1 MGRSDELS
9 VGQPRPPE
17 RRMSPSAWRNLIAAL
32 LAVVTAACLGSTS
45 FFSTGTHFL
54 MPGPLASAHGAIETC
69 NACHT
74 KSGSGKLTWTHGLV
88 AGDPFADSQ
97 ACLTCHQMPQTAFN
111 AHSASK
117 EVLKESTKRLTK
129 VARKISTPQ
138 SARLQNAMFPAA
150 TVLERELYCAT
161 CHQEHQGAGFTL
173 DKISNEQCR
182 SCHVVQFDS
191 FDGSHP
197 KFENFPFQRRSR
209 IIFDHAGHFDKHY
222 PEVTKKDA
230 TRRIPDTCASCHNS
244 TEDRRIIAV
253 VPFDQTCT
261 TCHLDQILGKERA
274 SGPKGIAFLSLP
286 GLDLETL
293 KAKNAPVGEWP
304 EASEAPLTPFMKV
317 MLSGNDRGRGLLKTV
332 DKLNLQDL
340 GKASDGEIK
349 AVTEL
354 AWEIKG
360 LYHALITDNA
370 ADVLG
375 NLDIGGGTKLSASQI
390 TDLTASIPRDV
401 IVSAQQQWLP
411 NLAAEM
417 ANPGQPV
424 PTKQEDAEAAA
435 SETEQANVEPAGE
448 EAGTDDQA
456 GVDESADS
464 EESPDDTESSDEP
477 SESDAEETA
486 LGLNGEGQGSAPV
499 ETLDP
504 PPCSLSILGQCLV
517 VEEQKNSAEA
527 TIAEVPDTAT
537 DAAGNA
543 KEAEPIV
550 LAANTDAQPSSGGNS
565 KKDELLFPTED
576 ELREINE
583 HHKAAGQTARPK
595 GAAGEPESSS
605 AGADAESPAEAV
617 DAASTESD
625 VDPESWADYGGWY
638 RQDYA
643 IYYRPVGHKDK
654 FIYAWLVL
662 TGPRAAKAS
671 ASPAADVFD
680 YLTNKD
686 AQGSCTKCHSVD
698 ESGEKARLVNFAPLK
713 AKTKQGRFTNFAHEP
728 HLSIQD
734 NRGCLTCH
742 AIAKGQSGQS
752 SAESSA
758 AGDAASTEA
767 AAASPNAETAGGAYL
782 KSYEH
787 GNPQD
792 FTSGFTGVKKDLCQT
807 CHTASMA
814 RQDCLLCHEYHVND
828 VITPIMNTKLSAD

>member
-1 MGRSDELS
+1 MRRPDELS
-9 VGQPRPPE
+9 VVQPRPPE
-17 RRMSPSAWRNLIAAL
+17 KRMSPSAWRNLIATL

-45 FFSTGTHFL
+45 FFSKGTQFL
-54 MPGPLASAHGAIETC
+54 MPGPLASAHGAIEKC
-69 NACHT
+69 SSCHT

-117 EVLKESTKRLTK
+117 EVLRESTKRLTK
-129 VARKISTPQ
+129 VARKISAPQ
-138 SARLQNAMFPAA
+138 SARLQNAAFPAA
-150 TVLERELYCAT
+150 AVLERELYCAT
-161 CHQEHQGAGFTL
+161 CHQEHQGVGFNL
-173 DKISNEQCR
+173 SKISNEQCR

-191 FDGSHP
+191 FDGNHP
-197 KFENFPFQRRSR
+197 QFENFPFQRRSR

-230 TRRIPDTCASCHNS
+230 TRRIPETCASCHTS
-244 TEDRRIIAV
+244 TEDRRIMAV

-261 TCHLDQILGKERA
+261 SCHLDQILGEERA

-293 KAKNAPVGEWP
+293 KAKKARVGEWP
-304 EASEAPLTPFMKV
+304 GASEAPLTPFMKV
-317 MLSGNDRGRGLLKTV
+317 MLSGNERGRGLLKTV

-340 GKASDGEIK
+340 AKASDGEIK

-360 LYHALITDNA
+360 LYHALITNNA

-375 NLDIGGGTKLSASQI
+375 KLDIGGGTKLSASQV

-401 IVSAQQQWLP
+401 ILGAQQQWLP

-417 ANPGQPV
+417 ANPGQPA
-424 PTKQEDAEAAA
+424 PPRQDDSEAAA
-435 SETEQANVEPAGE
+435 VEAEQANVEPAGE
-448 EAGTDDQA
+448 ETGSEVPDT
-456 GVDESADS
+456 SADS
-464 EESPDDTESSDEP
+464 EDSTDDAGSSDEP
-477 SESDAEETA
+477 SQADEPETE
-486 LGLNGEGQGSAPV
+486 LGLNGEADGSAPDN
-499 ETLDP
+499 TLDP

-527 TIAEVPDTAT
+527 TVADLPAAAPNNADTARAT
-537 DAAGNA
+537 
-543 KEAEPIV
+543 EPIA
-550 LAANTDAQPSSGGNS
+550 LAANTGAQPSAGGGG

-583 HHKAAGQTARPK
+583 HHKGAGQTARPK
-595 GAAGEPESSS
+595 GVAGESESSS
-605 AGADAESPAEAV
+605 AGEDAGAV
-617 DAASTESD
+617 PQAGVEDASGIESD

-654 FIYAWLVL
+654 FIYSWLVL

-671 ASPAADVFD
+671 ASPAAAVFD

-698 ESGEKARLVNFAPLK
+698 EIGDKARLVNFAPLE
-713 AKTKQGRFTNFAHEP
+713 AKTKQGRFTNFVHEP

-742 AIAKGQSGQS
+742 ALAQGQPGQS
-752 SAESSA
+752 SAESA
-758 AGDAASTEA
+758 AARDAESTEA
-767 AAASPNAETAGGAYL
+767 AAASPKAETAGGGYL

-787 GNPQD
+787 GRPQD
-792 FTSGFTGVKKDLCQT
+792 FTSGFSGVKKDLCQT
-807 CHTASMA
+807 CHTAGRA

-828 VITPIMNTKLSAD
+828 VITPIMNTKLSTQ